1 MNKIIKLTFIALIF
15 YSSNALGYV
24 GPGLGLGFIASILG
38 LLFSFF
44 VLIFAFL
51 WFPIKRLINKKKK
64 LEKNKSN
71 L

>member
-1 MNKIIKLTFIALIF
+1 MNKIIKLTFISLIF

-24 GPGLGLGFIASILG
+24 GPGLGLGFIVSIFG
-38 LLFSFF
+38 LLFSLI
-44 VLIFAFL
+44 VLICAFL
-51 WFPIKRLINKKKK
+51 WFPIKKLINKKKK